1 MKALN
6 QSPEDEFAL
15 PMTPLLDMVFL
26 LLVFFLVSTSFVR
39 PEKSIDI
46 KLPAAEQAAKPS
58 NENQT
63 VVVNVRKT
71 GLLVVDQRVLTGNQ
85 DLVETLTRAHKAS
98 PDLSVVI
105 YGDRSAAH
113 KHIVKV
119 MNAALEV
126 GIEDMS
132 IAVFAT
138 ENE

>member
-6 QSPEDEFAL
+6 QSAEDEFAI
-15 PMTPLLDMVFL
+15 PMTPLLDVVFL

-46 KLPAAEQAAKPS
+46 KLPAAEQAAEPA
-58 NENQT
+58 NEKRT

-71 GLLVVDQRVLTGNQ
+71 GLLVVDQRVLTGDQ
-85 DLVETLTRAHKAS
+85 DLVQTLMRARKAG
-98 PDLSVVI
+98 PNLSVVI

-119 MNAALEV
+119 MNAALKV

-138 ENE
+138 EDE